1 MSEKKKKKRQ
11 REGEKKKNTLLQLNM
26 HGGREGKMRTMK
38 DGKHPM
44 QQLLVAIETQ
54 IPTSSSITPPTLH
67 SGCRLPVAQ
76 GYVGPGVLAART
88 TGFRL
93 TRAWSVVCLWAA
105 NTALMAFL
113 VFPPLSFVPIL

>member
-1 MSEKKKKKRQ
+1 
-11 REGEKKKNTLLQLNM
+11 M
-26 HGGREGKMRTMK
+26 HGGGREGKMRTMK

-76 GYVGPGVLAART
+76 GYVGPGVLTART

-93 TRAWSVVCLWAA
+93 TRAWPLVYLWAA

-113 VFPPLSFVPIL
+113 VFPPLSFLPIL

>member
-11 REGEKKKNTLLQLNM
+11 REGEKKKHATAIKYAR
-26 HGGREGKMRTMK
+26 GGREGKMRTMK

-44 QQLLVAIETQ
+44 QQLLVTIETQ
-54 IPTSSSITPPTLH
+54 IPTSSSSITPPTLH

-88 TGFRL
+88 TGFR
-93 TRAWSVVCLWAA
+93 
-105 NTALMAFL
+105 
-113 VFPPLSFVPIL
+113 

>member
-1 MSEKKKKKRQ
+1 
-11 REGEKKKNTLLQLNM
+11 
-26 HGGREGKMRTMK
+26 MRTMK

-54 IPTSSSITPPTLH
+54 IPTSSSSITPPTLH

-93 TRAWSVVCLWAA
+93 TRAQS
-105 NTALMAFL
+105 L
-113 VFPPLSFVPIL
+113 VYL